1 MLETAGTFITGAIS
15 AIGDLL
21 DPSNAVGSTSAAVG
35 WAALLALSVSGAVI
49 GSAVALLKKFS
60 RRK

>member
-21 DPSNAVGSTSAAVG
+21 DPSGPGATVSVG

>member
-1 MLETAGTFITGAIS
+1 MLETAGTFITGAIAGITS
-15 AIGDLL
+15 LL
-21 DPSNAVGSTSAAVG
+21 DPAGTTAAESIG
-35 WAALLALSVSGAVI
+35 WACLLALSVSGAVI

>member
-1 MLETAGTFITGAIS
+1 MLENATIFVNGAIT
-15 AIGDLL
+15 AIGSLL
-21 DPSNAVGSTSAAVG
+21 DPGGSGTSDTIG

-49 GSAVALLKKFS
+49 GTAVAVLRKFS

>member
-1 MLETAGTFITGAIS
+1 MLENATVFINGAIS
-15 AIGDLL
+15 AISDLIS
-21 DPSNAVGSTSAAVG
+21 PGGTGESGIG

-49 GSAVALLKKFS
+49 GTAVAIIRKFS